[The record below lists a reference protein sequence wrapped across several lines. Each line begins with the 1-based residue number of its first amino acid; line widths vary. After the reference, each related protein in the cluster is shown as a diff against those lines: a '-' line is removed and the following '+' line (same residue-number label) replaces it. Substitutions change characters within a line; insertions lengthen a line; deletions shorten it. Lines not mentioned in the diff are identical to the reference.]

1 MGRVKSKYPKGN
13 FVFKSPKPN
22 AKGERALYLQYI
34 VNTTPVFI
42 TTGIF
47 IKDADWD
54 SKTQTVKSKNPAA
67 VRLNNQLKLQRE
79 KVDEQIMAYE
89 GHLTADIVRK
99 MLKGEFAQQNDPKKI
114 DFIQYA
120 MDYNQQRYDLQ
131 KLSYSTYYNGDRYIK
146 KFQRFL
152 AEQTGEG
159 IIYLTDLTIDLI
171 DKYKT
176 FCIKKGNTKEGINK
190 MLTPLIKAAMYATD
204 NDLLSAKVSAQIKQ
218 SYFDLKERQYRSEV
232 EDTDVR
238 YLTEEQMQQFVDLY
252 SKVKFNRTR
261 EIMDMFL
268 FAFHACGM
276 RISDI
281 ATLEWSH
288 IDWERQEL
296 SKNLVKGK
304 VPHTIPLTAA
314 AMDILKR
321 WQEKNLNKR
330 FVFNLLYPAFD
341 TSNAAELD
349 KKIKSKN
356 RILQTSL
363 NEIGNKMGLPFNLTM
378 HIARHTFAV
387 MALNRGVTIHM
398 ISRLLGHSSIITTE
412 KVYAEFLPDTI
423 TEEVKT
429 KLSFGYMPSS
439 F

>member
-1 MGRVKSKYPKGN
+1 MGRVKSKFPTGN
-13 FVFKSPKPN
+13 IVIKNKKPN
-22 AKGERALYLQYI
+22 KEGKVALYLCYNI
-34 VNTTPVFI
+34 NTTPVTI
-42 TTGIF
+42 TTDIF
-47 IKDADWD
+47 VKPDDWD

-120 MDYNQQRYDLQ
+120 TEYNQQRYDLE

-152 AEQTGEG
+152 SEQTGEG

-171 DKYKT
+171 EKYKT
-176 FCIKKGNTKEGINK
+176 YCIKRGNTKEGINK

-232 EDTDVR
+232 EDSEVR

-268 FAFHACGM
+268 FAFHACGL
-276 RISDI
+276 RVSDI
-281 ATLEWSH
+281 VTLEWSH
-288 IDWERQEL
+288 IDWEQHEL

-304 VPHTIPLTAA
+304 VPHTIPLTDA

-330 FVFNLLYPAFD
+330 FVFSLLDSTFD
-341 TSNAAELD
+341 TSDAALLD

-363 NEIGNKMGLPFNLTM
+363 NEVGNKIGLPFKV
-378 HIARHTFAV
+378 HPTFRV
-387 MALNRGVTIHM
+387 IDCR
-398 ISRLLGHSSIITTE
+398 
-412 KVYAEFLPDTI
+412 
-423 TEEVKT
+423 
-429 KLSFGYMPSS
+429 
-439 F
+439 

>member
-1 MGRVKSKYPKGN
+1 MGRVKSKFPTGN
-13 FVFKSPKPN
+13 IVIKNKKPN
-22 AKGERALYLQYI
+22 KEGKVALYLCYNI
-34 VNTTPVFI
+34 NTTPVTI
-42 TTGIF
+42 TTDIF
-47 IKDADWD
+47 VKPEDWD

-67 VRLNNQLKLQRE
+67 ARLNNQLKLQRE

-89 GHLTADIVRK
+89 GRLTADIVRK

-120 MDYNQQRYDLQ
+120 TDYNQQRFDLQ

-176 FCIKKGNTKEGINK
+176 FCIKMGNTKEGINK
-190 MLTPLIKAAMYATD
+190 MLTPLIKAAMYASD
-204 NDLLSAKVSAQIKQ
+204 NGLLSARLLAQIKQ
-218 SYFDLKERQYRSEV
+218 SYFDLKVRQYRSEV
-232 EDTDVR
+232 EDREVR
-238 YLTEEQMQQFVDLY
+238 YLTGEQMQQFVDLY
-252 SKVKFNRTR
+252 SKVKFSRTR

-268 FAFHACGM
+268 FSFHACGL
-276 RISDI
+276 RVSDI
-281 ATLEWSH
+281 VTLEWSH
-288 IDWERQEL
+288 IDWDRQEL

-304 VPHTIPLTAA
+304 VPHTIPLTDAA
-314 AMDILKR
+314 LEILKQ
-321 WQEKNLNKR
+321 WQEKSLNRR
-330 FVFNLLYPAFD
+330 FVFNLLDSTFD
-341 TSNAAELD
+341 TSDAALLD

-363 NEIGNKMGLPFNLTM
+363 NEVGNKMGLPFHLSM
-378 HIARHTFAV
+378 HVARHTFAV

-398 ISRLLGHSSIITTE
+398 ISRLLGHSSILTTE

-423 TEEVKT
+423 TQEVKN
-429 KLSFGYMPSS
+429 KLSFGYIPSVY
-439 F
+439 

>member
-1 MGRVKSKYPKGN
+1 MGRVKSKFPTGN
-13 FVFKSPKPN
+13 IVIKNKKPN
-22 AKGERALYLQYI
+22 KEGKVALYLCYNI
-34 VNTTPVFI
+34 NTTPVTI
-42 TTGIF
+42 TTDIF
-47 IKDADWD
+47 VKPEDWD

-67 VRLNNQLKLQRE
+67 ARLNNQLKLQRE

-89 GHLTADIVRK
+89 GRLTADIVRK

-120 MDYNQQRYDLQ
+120 TDYNQQRYDLQ

-176 FCIKKGNTKEGINK
+176 FCIKMGNTKEGINK
-190 MLTPLIKAAMYATD
+190 MLTPLIKAAMYASD
-204 NDLLSAKVSAQIKQ
+204 NGLLSARLSAQIKQ
-218 SYFDLKERQYRSEV
+218 SYFDLKVRQYRSEV
-232 EDTDVR
+232 EDREVR
-238 YLTEEQMQQFVDLY
+238 YLTEEQMLQFVDLY

-268 FAFHACGM
+268 FSFHACGL
-276 RISDI
+276 RVSDI
-281 ATLEWSH
+281 VTLEWSH

-304 VPHTIPLTAA
+304 VPHTIPLTDAA
-314 AMDILKR
+314 LEILKQ
-321 WQEKNLNKR
+321 WQEKNLNRR
-330 FVFNLLYPAFD
+330 FVFNLLDSTFD
-341 TSNAAELD
+341 TSDAALLD

-363 NEIGNKMGLPFNLTM
+363 NEVGNKMGLPFHLSM
-378 HIARHTFAV
+378 HVARHTFAV

-398 ISRLLGHSSIITTE
+398 ISRLLGHSSILTTE

-423 TEEVKT
+423 TEEVKN
-429 KLSFGYMPSS
+429 KLSFGYMPS

>member
-1 MGRVKSKYPKGN
+1 MGRVKSKFPTGN
-13 FVFKSPKPN
+13 IVIKNKKPN
-22 AKGERALYLQYI
+22 KEGKVALYLCYNI
-34 VNTTPVFI
+34 NTTPVTI
-42 TTGIF
+42 TTDIF
-47 IKDADWD
+47 VKPEDWD

-67 VRLNNQLKLQRE
+67 ARLNNQLKLQRE

-89 GHLTADIVRK
+89 GRLTADIVRK

-120 MDYNQQRYDLQ
+120 TDYNQQRYDLQ

-171 DKYKT
+171 EKYKSY
-176 FCIKKGNTKEGINK
+176 CIKRGNTKEGINK
-190 MLTPLIKAAMYATD
+190 MLTPLIKAAMYASD
-204 NDLLSAKVSAQIKQ
+204 NGLLSARLSAQIKQ
-218 SYFDLKERQYRSEV
+218 SYFDLKVRQYRSEV
-232 EDTDVR
+232 EDREVR
-238 YLTEEQMQQFVDLY
+238 YLTEEQMLQFVDLY

-268 FAFHACGM
+268 FSFHACGL
-276 RISDI
+276 RVSDI
-281 ATLEWSH
+281 VTLEWSH

-304 VPHTIPLTAA
+304 VPHTIPLTDAA
-314 AMDILKR
+314 LEILKQ
-321 WQEKNLNKR
+321 WQEKNLNRR
-330 FVFNLLYPAFD
+330 FVFNLLDSTFD
-341 TSNAAELD
+341 TSDAALLD

-363 NEIGNKMGLPFNLTM
+363 NEVGNKMGLPFHLSM
-378 HIARHTFAV
+378 HLARHIT
-387 MALNRGVTIHM
+387 LSYSLKTRDLQ
-398 ISRLLGHSSIITTE
+398 RLS
-412 KVYAEFLPDTI
+412 A
-423 TEEVKT
+423 
-429 KLSFGYMPSS
+429 
-439 F
+439 

>member
-1 MGRVKSKYPKGN
+1 
-13 FVFKSPKPN
+13 
-22 AKGERALYLQYI
+22 
-34 VNTTPVFI
+34 
-42 TTGIF
+42 
-47 IKDADWD
+47 
-54 SKTQTVKSKNPAA
+54 
-67 VRLNNQLKLQRE
+67 
-79 KVDEQIMAYE
+79 
-89 GHLTADIVRK
+89 
-99 MLKGEFAQQNDPKKI
+99 
-114 DFIQYA
+114 
-120 MDYNQQRYDLQ
+120 
-131 KLSYSTYYNGDRYIK
+131 
-146 KFQRFL
+146 
-152 AEQTGEG
+152 
-159 IIYLTDLTIDLI
+159 
-171 DKYKT
+171 
-176 FCIKKGNTKEGINK
+176 

-232 EDTDVR
+232 EDSEVR

-268 FAFHACGM
+268 FAFHACGL
-276 RISDI
+276 RVSDI
-281 ATLEWSH
+281 ITLEWSH
-288 IDWERQEL
+288 IDWEQHEL

-304 VPHTIPLTAA
+304 VPHTIPLTDA

-330 FVFNLLYPAFD
+330 FVFSLLDSTFD
-341 TSNAAELD
+341 TSDAALLD

-363 NEIGNKMGLPFNLTM
+363 NEVGNKIGLPFNLTM
-378 HIARHTFAV
+378 HTARHTFAV
-387 MALNRGVTIHM
+387 LALNRGVTIHM

>member
-1 MGRVKSKYPKGN
+1 MGRVKSKFPTGN
-13 FVFKSPKPN
+13 IVIKNKKPN
-22 AKGERALYLQYI
+22 KEGKVALYLCYNI
-34 VNTTPVFI
+34 NTTPVTI
-42 TTGIF
+42 TTDIF
-47 IKDADWD
+47 VKPEDWD

-67 VRLNNQLKLQRE
+67 ARLNNQLKLQRE

-89 GHLTADIVRK
+89 GRLTADIVRK

-120 MDYNQQRYDLQ
+120 TDYNQQRFDLQ

-176 FCIKKGNTKEGINK
+176 FCIKMGNTKEGINK
-190 MLTPLIKAAMYATD
+190 MLTPLIKAAMYASD
-204 NDLLSAKVSAQIKQ
+204 NGLLSARLSAQIKQ
-218 SYFDLKERQYRSEV
+218 SYFDLKVRQYRSEV
-232 EDTDVR
+232 EDREVR
-238 YLTEEQMQQFVDLY
+238 YLTEEQMLQFVDLY

-268 FAFHACGM
+268 FSFHACGL
-276 RISDI
+276 RVSDI
-281 ATLEWSH
+281 VTLEWSH
-288 IDWERQEL
+288 IDWDRQEL

-304 VPHTIPLTAA
+304 VPHTIPLTDAA
-314 AMDILKR
+314 LEILKQ
-321 WQEKNLNKR
+321 WQEKSLNRR
-330 FVFNLLYPAFD
+330 FVFNLLDSTFD
-341 TSNAAELD
+341 TSDAALLD

-363 NEIGNKMGLPFNLTM
+363 NEVGNKMGLPFHLSM
-378 HIARHTFAV
+378 HVARHTFAV

-398 ISRLLGHSSIITTE
+398 ISRLLGHSSILTTE

-423 TEEVKT
+423 TEEVIN
-429 KLSFGYMPSS
+429 KLSFGYMPS

>member
-1 MGRVKSKYPKGN
+1 MGRVKSKFPTGN
-13 FVFKSPKPN
+13 IVIKNKKPN
-22 AKGERALYLQYI
+22 KEGKVALYLCYNI
-34 VNTTPVFI
+34 NTTPVTI
-42 TTGIF
+42 TTDIF
-47 IKDADWD
+47 VKPDDWD

-120 MDYNQQRYDLQ
+120 TEYNQQRYDLE

-152 AEQTGEG
+152 SEQTGEG

-171 DKYKT
+171 EKYKT
-176 FCIKKGNTKEGINK
+176 YCIKRGNTKEGINK

-232 EDTDVR
+232 EDSEVR

-268 FAFHACGM
+268 FAFHACGL
-276 RISDI
+276 RVSDI
-281 ATLEWSH
+281 VTLEWSH
-288 IDWERQEL
+288 IDWEQHEL

-304 VPHTIPLTAA
+304 VPHTIPLTDA

-330 FVFNLLYPAFD
+330 FVFSLLDSTFD
-341 TSNAAELD
+341 TSDAALLD

-363 NEIGNKMGLPFNLTM
+363 NEVGNKIGLPFNLTM
-378 HIARHTFAV
+378 HIARH
-387 MALNRGVTIHM
+387 
-398 ISRLLGHSSIITTE
+398 
-412 KVYAEFLPDTI
+412 
-423 TEEVKT
+423 
-429 KLSFGYMPSS
+429 
-439 F
+439 

>member
-1 MGRVKSKYPKGN
+1 MGRVKSKFPTGN
-13 FVFKSPKPN
+13 IVIKNKKPN
-22 AKGERALYLQYI
+22 KEGKVALYLCYNI
-34 VNTTPVFI
+34 NTTPVTI
-42 TTGIF
+42 TTDIF
-47 IKDADWD
+47 VKPEDWD

-67 VRLNNQLKLQRE
+67 ARLNNQLKLQRE

-89 GHLTADIVRK
+89 GRLTADIVRK

-120 MDYNQQRYDLQ
+120 TDYNQQRYDLQ

-171 DKYKT
+171 EKYKSY
-176 FCIKKGNTKEGINK
+176 CIKRGNTKEGINK
-190 MLTPLIKAAMYATD
+190 MLTPLIKAAMYASD
-204 NDLLSAKVSAQIKQ
+204 NGLLSARLSAQIKQ
-218 SYFDLKERQYRSEV
+218 SYFDLKVRQYRSEV
-232 EDTDVR
+232 EDREVR
-238 YLTEEQMQQFVDLY
+238 YLTGEQMQQFVDLY
-252 SKVKFNRTR
+252 SKVKFSRTR

-268 FAFHACGM
+268 FSFHACGL
-276 RISDI
+276 RVSDI
-281 ATLEWSH
+281 VTLEWSH

-304 VPHTIPLTAA
+304 VPHTIPLTDAA
-314 AMDILKR
+314 LEILKQR
-321 WQEKNLNKR
+321 QEKNLNRR
-330 FVFNLLYPAFD
+330 FVFNLLDSTFD
-341 TSNAAELD
+341 TSDAALLD

-363 NEIGNKMGLPFNLTM
+363 NEVGNKMGLPFHLSM
-378 HIARHTFAV
+378 HVARHTFAV

-398 ISRLLGHSSIITTE
+398 ISRLLGHSSILTTE

-423 TEEVKT
+423 TEEVIN
-429 KLSFGYMPSS
+429 KLSFGYMPS

>member
-1 MGRVKSKYPKGN
+1 MGRVKSKFPTGN
-13 FVFKSPKPN
+13 IVIKNKKPN
-22 AKGERALYLQYI
+22 KEGKVALYLCYNI
-34 VNTTPVFI
+34 NTTPVTI
-42 TTGIF
+42 TTDIF
-47 IKDADWD
+47 VKPEDWD

-67 VRLNNQLKLQRE
+67 ARLNNQLKLQRE

-89 GHLTADIVRK
+89 GRLTADIVRK

-120 MDYNQQRYDLQ
+120 TDYNQQRYDLQ

-176 FCIKKGNTKEGINK
+176 FCIKMGNTKEGINK
-190 MLTPLIKAAMYATD
+190 MLTPLIKAAMYASD
-204 NDLLSAKVSAQIKQ
+204 NGLLSARLSAQIKQ
-218 SYFDLKERQYRSEV
+218 SYFDLKVRQYRSEV
-232 EDTDVR
+232 EDREVR
-238 YLTEEQMQQFVDLY
+238 YLTEEQMLQFVDLY

-268 FAFHACGM
+268 FSFHACGL
-276 RISDI
+276 RVSDI
-281 ATLEWSH
+281 VTLEWSH

-304 VPHTIPLTAA
+304 VPHTIPLTDAA
-314 AMDILKR
+314 LEILKQ
-321 WQEKNLNKR
+321 WQEKNLNRR
-330 FVFNLLYPAFD
+330 FVFNLLDSTFD
-341 TSNAAELD
+341 TSDAALLD

-363 NEIGNKMGLPFNLTM
+363 NEVGNKMGLPFHLSM
-378 HIARHTFAV
+378 HVARHTFAV

-398 ISRLLGHSSIITTE
+398 ISRLLGHSSILTTE

-423 TEEVKT
+423 TEEVIN
-429 KLSFGYMPSS
+429 KLSFGYMPS

>member
-1 MGRVKSKYPKGN
+1 MGRVKSKFPTGN
-13 FVFKSPKPN
+13 IVIKNKKPN
-22 AKGERALYLQYI
+22 KEGKVALYLCYNI
-34 VNTTPVFI
+34 NTTPVTI
-42 TTGIF
+42 TTDIF
-47 IKDADWD
+47 VKPDDWD

-120 MDYNQQRYDLQ
+120 TEYNQQRYDLE

-152 AEQTGEG
+152 SEQTGEG

-171 DKYKT
+171 EKYKT
-176 FCIKKGNTKEGINK
+176 YCIKRGNTKEGINK

-232 EDTDVR
+232 EDSEVR

-268 FAFHACGM
+268 FAFHACGL
-276 RISDI
+276 RVSDI
-281 ATLEWSH
+281 VTLEWSH
-288 IDWERQEL
+288 IDWEQHEL

-304 VPHTIPLTAA
+304 VPHTIPLTDA

-330 FVFNLLYPAFD
+330 FVFSLLDSTFD
-341 TSNAAELD
+341 TSDAALLD

-356 RILQTSL
+356 RILQTTL
-363 NEIGNKMGLPFNLTM
+363 NEVGNKIGLPFNLTM

-387 MALNRGVTIHM
+387 LALNRGVTIHM

>member
-1 MGRVKSKYPKGN
+1 MGRVKSKFPTGN
-13 FVFKSPKPN
+13 IVIKNKKPN
-22 AKGERALYLQYI
+22 KEGKVALYLCYNI
-34 VNTTPVFI
+34 NTTPVTI
-42 TTGIF
+42 TTDIF
-47 IKDADWD
+47 VKPDDWD

-120 MDYNQQRYDLQ
+120 TEYNQQRYDLE

-152 AEQTGEG
+152 SEQTGEG

-171 DKYKT
+171 EKYKT
-176 FCIKKGNTKEGINK
+176 YCIKRGNTKEGINK

-232 EDTDVR
+232 EDSEVR

-268 FAFHACGM
+268 FAFHACGL
-276 RISDI
+276 RVSDI
-281 ATLEWSH
+281 VTLEWSH
-288 IDWERQEL
+288 IDWEQHEL

-304 VPHTIPLTAA
+304 VPHTIPLTDA

-330 FVFNLLYPAFD
+330 FVFSLLDSTFD
-341 TSNAAELD
+341 TSDAALLD

-363 NEIGNKMGLPFNLTM
+363 NEVGNKIGLPFNLTM
-378 HIARHTFAV
+378 HLARH
-387 MALNRGVTIHM
+387 
-398 ISRLLGHSSIITTE
+398 IIPS
-412 KVYAEFLPDTI
+412 YSL
-423 TEEVKT
+423 KT
-429 KLSFGYMPSS
+429 KNLQRLSA
-439 F
+439 

>member
-1 MGRVKSKYPKGN
+1 MGRVKSKFPTGN
-13 FVFKSPKPN
+13 IVIKNKKPN
-22 AKGERALYLQYI
+22 KEGKVALYLCYNI
-34 VNTTPVFI
+34 NTTPVTI
-42 TTGIF
+42 TTDIF
-47 IKDADWD
+47 VKPEDWD

-67 VRLNNQLKLQRE
+67 ARLNNQLKLQRE

-89 GHLTADIVRK
+89 GRLTADIVRK

-120 MDYNQQRYDLQ
+120 TDYNQQRYDLQ

-171 DKYKT
+171 EKYKSY
-176 FCIKKGNTKEGINK
+176 CIKRGNTKEGINK
-190 MLTPLIKAAMYATD
+190 MLTPLIKAAMYASD
-204 NDLLSAKVSAQIKQ
+204 NGLLSARLSAQIKQ
-218 SYFDLKERQYRSEV
+218 SYFDLKVRQYRSEV
-232 EDTDVR
+232 EDREVR
-238 YLTEEQMQQFVDLY
+238 YLTGEQMQQFVDLY
-252 SKVKFNRTR
+252 SKVKFSRTR

-268 FAFHACGM
+268 FSFHACGL
-276 RISDI
+276 RVSDI
-281 ATLEWSH
+281 VTLEWSH
-288 IDWERQEL
+288 IDWDRQEL

-304 VPHTIPLTAA
+304 VPHTIPLTDAA
-314 AMDILKR
+314 LEILKQ
-321 WQEKNLNKR
+321 WQEKSLNRR
-330 FVFNLLYPAFD
+330 FVFNLLDSTFD
-341 TSNAAELD
+341 TSDAALLD

-363 NEIGNKMGLPFNLTM
+363 NEVGNKMGLPFHLSM
-378 HIARHTFAV
+378 HVARHTFAV

-398 ISRLLGHSSIITTE
+398 ISRLLGHSSILTTE

-423 TEEVKT
+423 TEEVIN
-429 KLSFGYMPSS
+429 KLSFGYMPS

>member
-1 MGRVKSKYPKGN
+1 MGRVKSKFPTGN
-13 FVFKSPKPN
+13 IVIKNKKPN
-22 AKGERALYLQYI
+22 KEGKVALYLCYNI
-34 VNTTPVFI
+34 NTTPVTI
-42 TTGIF
+42 TTDIF
-47 IKDADWD
+47 VKPEDWD

-67 VRLNNQLKLQRE
+67 ARLNNQLKLQRE

-89 GHLTADIVRK
+89 GRLTADIVRK

-120 MDYNQQRYDLQ
+120 TDYNQQRYDLQ

-176 FCIKKGNTKEGINK
+176 FCIKMGNTKEGINK
-190 MLTPLIKAAMYATD
+190 MLTPLIKAAMYASD
-204 NDLLSAKVSAQIKQ
+204 NGLLSARLSAQIKQ
-218 SYFDLKERQYRSEV
+218 SYFDLKVRQYRSEV
-232 EDTDVR
+232 EDREVR
-238 YLTEEQMQQFVDLY
+238 YLTEEQMLQFVDLY

-268 FAFHACGM
+268 FSFHACGL
-276 RISDI
+276 RVSDI
-281 ATLEWSH
+281 VTLEWSH

-304 VPHTIPLTAA
+304 VPHTIPLTDAA
-314 AMDILKR
+314 LEILKQ
-321 WQEKNLNKR
+321 WQEKNLNRR
-330 FVFNLLYPAFD
+330 FVFNLLDSTFD
-341 TSNAAELD
+341 TSDAALLD

-363 NEIGNKMGLPFNLTM
+363 NEVGNKMGLPFHLSM
-378 HIARHTFAV
+378 HTSRHTTSPYT
-387 MALNRGVTIHM
+387 LKTSNLQ
-398 ISRLLGHSSIITTE
+398 RLS
-412 KVYAEFLPDTI
+412 A
-423 TEEVKT
+423 
-429 KLSFGYMPSS
+429 
-439 F
+439 

>member
-1 MGRVKSKYPKGN
+1 MGRVKSKFPTGN
-13 FVFKSPKPN
+13 IVIKNKKPN
-22 AKGERALYLQYI
+22 KEGKVALYLCYNI
-34 VNTTPVFI
+34 NTTPVTI
-42 TTGIF
+42 TTDIF
-47 IKDADWD
+47 VKPDDWD

-89 GHLTADIVRK
+89 GYLTADIVRK

-120 MDYNQQRYDLQ
+120 TEYNQQRYDLE

-152 AEQTGEG
+152 SEQTGEG

-171 DKYKT
+171 EKYKT
-176 FCIKKGNTKEGINK
+176 YCIKRGNTKEGINK

-232 EDTDVR
+232 EDSEVR

-268 FAFHACGM
+268 FAFHACGL
-276 RISDI
+276 RVSDI
-281 ATLEWSH
+281 VTLEWSH
-288 IDWERQEL
+288 IDWEQHEL

-304 VPHTIPLTAA
+304 VPHTIPLTDA

-330 FVFNLLYPAFD
+330 FVFSLLDSTFD
-341 TSNAAELD
+341 TSDAALLD

-356 RILQTSL
+356 RILQISL
-363 NEIGNKMGLPFNLTM
+363 NEVGNKIGLPFNLTM
-378 HIARHTFAV
+378 HLARH
-387 MALNRGVTIHM
+387 
-398 ISRLLGHSSIITTE
+398 
-412 KVYAEFLPDTI
+412 
-423 TEEVKT
+423 
-429 KLSFGYMPSS
+429 
-439 F
+439 

>member
-1 MGRVKSKYPKGN
+1 MGRVKSKFPTGN
-13 FVFKSPKPN
+13 IVIKNKKPN
-22 AKGERALYLQYI
+22 KEGKVALYLCYNI
-34 VNTTPVFI
+34 NTTPVTI
-42 TTGIF
+42 TTDIF
-47 IKDADWD
+47 VKPDDWD

-120 MDYNQQRYDLQ
+120 TEYNQQRYDLE

-152 AEQTGEG
+152 SEQTGEG

-171 DKYKT
+171 EKYKT
-176 FCIKKGNTKEGINK
+176 YCIKRGNTKEGINK
-190 MLTPLIKAAMYATD
+190 MLTSLIKAAMYATD

-232 EDTDVR
+232 EDSEVR

-268 FAFHACGM
+268 FAFHACGL
-276 RISDI
+276 RVSDI
-281 ATLEWSH
+281 VTLEWSH
-288 IDWERQEL
+288 IDWEQHEL

-304 VPHTIPLTAA
+304 VPHTIPLTDA

-330 FVFNLLYPAFD
+330 FVFSLLDSTFD
-341 TSNAAELD
+341 TSDAALLD

-363 NEIGNKMGLPFNLTM
+363 NEVGNKIGLPFNLTM
-378 HIARHTFAV
+378 HLARH
-387 MALNRGVTIHM
+387 
-398 ISRLLGHSSIITTE
+398 
-412 KVYAEFLPDTI
+412 
-423 TEEVKT
+423 
-429 KLSFGYMPSS
+429 
-439 F
+439 

>member
-1 MGRVKSKYPKGN
+1 MGRVKSKFPTGN
-13 FVFKSPKPN
+13 IVIKNKKPN
-22 AKGERALYLQYI
+22 KEGKVALYLCYNI
-34 VNTTPVFI
+34 NTTPVTI
-42 TTGIF
+42 TTDIF
-47 IKDADWD
+47 VKPDDWD

-120 MDYNQQRYDLQ
+120 TEYNQQRYDLE

-152 AEQTGEG
+152 SEQTGEG

-171 DKYKT
+171 EKYKT
-176 FCIKKGNTKEGINK
+176 YCIKRGNTKEGINK
-190 MLTPLIKAAMYATD
+190 MLTPLIKSAMYATD

-232 EDTDVR
+232 EDSEVR

-268 FAFHACGM
+268 FAFHACGL
-276 RISDI
+276 RVSDI
-281 ATLEWSH
+281 VTLEWSH
-288 IDWERQEL
+288 IDWEQHEL

-304 VPHTIPLTAA
+304 VPHTIPLTDA

-330 FVFNLLYPAFD
+330 FVFSLLDSTFD
-341 TSNAAELD
+341 TSDAALLD

-363 NEIGNKMGLPFNLTM
+363 NEVGNKIGLPFNLTM
-378 HIARHTFAV
+378 HLARHTFAV

>member
-1 MGRVKSKYPKGN
+1 MGRVKSKFPTGN
-13 FVFKSPKPN
+13 IVIKNKKPN
-22 AKGERALYLQYI
+22 KEGKVALYLCYNI
-34 VNTTPVFI
+34 NTTPVTI
-42 TTGIF
+42 TTDIF
-47 IKDADWD
+47 VKPDDWD

-120 MDYNQQRYDLQ
+120 TEYNQQRYDLE

-152 AEQTGEG
+152 SEQTGEG

-171 DKYKT
+171 EKYKT
-176 FCIKKGNTKEGINK
+176 YCIKRGNTKEGINK

-232 EDTDVR
+232 EDSEVR

-268 FAFHACGM
+268 FAFHACGL
-276 RISDI
+276 RVSDI
-281 ATLEWSH
+281 VTLEWSH
-288 IDWERQEL
+288 IDWEQHEL

-304 VPHTIPLTAA
+304 VPHTIPLTDA

-330 FVFNLLYPAFD
+330 FVFSLLDSTFD
-341 TSNAAELD
+341 TSDAALLD

-363 NEIGNKMGLPFNLTM
+363 NEVGNKIGLPFNLTM
-378 HIARHTFAV
+378 HLARHTFAV

-423 TEEVKT
+423 TEEVNT

>member
-1 MGRVKSKYPKGN
+1 MGRVKSKFPTGN
-13 FVFKSPKPN
+13 IVIKNKKPN
-22 AKGERALYLQYI
+22 KEGKVALYLCYNI
-34 VNTTPVFI
+34 NTTPVTI
-42 TTGIF
+42 TTDIF
-47 IKDADWD
+47 VKPDDWD

-120 MDYNQQRYDLQ
+120 TEYNQQRYDLE

-152 AEQTGEG
+152 SEQTGEG

-171 DKYKT
+171 EKYKT
-176 FCIKKGNTKEGINK
+176 YCIKRGNTKEGINK

-232 EDTDVR
+232 EDSEVR

-268 FAFHACGM
+268 FAFHACGL
-276 RISDI
+276 RVSDI
-281 ATLEWSH
+281 VTLEWSH
-288 IDWERQEL
+288 IDWEQHEL

-304 VPHTIPLTAA
+304 VPHTIPLTDA

-330 FVFNLLYPAFD
+330 FVFSLLDSTFD
-341 TSNAAELD
+341 TSDAALLD

-363 NEIGNKMGLPFNLTM
+363 NEVGNKIGLPFNLTM
-378 HIARHTFAV
+378 HLARH
-387 MALNRGVTIHM
+387 
-398 ISRLLGHSSIITTE
+398 
-412 KVYAEFLPDTI
+412 
-423 TEEVKT
+423 
-429 KLSFGYMPSS
+429 
-439 F
+439 

>member
-1 MGRVKSKYPKGN
+1 MGRVKSKFPTGN
-13 FVFKSPKPN
+13 IVIKNKKPN
-22 AKGERALYLQYI
+22 KEGKVALYLCYNI
-34 VNTTPVFI
+34 NTTPVTI
-42 TTGIF
+42 TTDIF
-47 IKDADWD
+47 VKPEDWD

-67 VRLNNQLKLQRE
+67 ARLNNQLKLQRE

-89 GHLTADIVRK
+89 GRLTADIVRK

-120 MDYNQQRYDLQ
+120 TDYNQQRFDLQ

-171 DKYKT
+171 EKYKSY
-176 FCIKKGNTKEGINK
+176 CIKRGNTKEGINK
-190 MLTPLIKAAMYATD
+190 MLTPLIKAAMYASD
-204 NDLLSAKVSAQIKQ
+204 NGLLSARLSAQIKQ
-218 SYFDLKERQYRSEV
+218 SYFDLKVRQYRSEV
-232 EDTDVR
+232 EDREVR
-238 YLTEEQMQQFVDLY
+238 YLTEEQMLQFVDLY

-268 FAFHACGM
+268 FSFHACGL
-276 RISDI
+276 RVSDI
-281 ATLEWSH
+281 VTLEWSH

-304 VPHTIPLTAA
+304 VPHTIPLTDAA
-314 AMDILKR
+314 LEILKQ
-321 WQEKNLNKR
+321 WQETSLNRR
-330 FVFNLLYPAFD
+330 FVFNLLDSTFD
-341 TSNAAELD
+341 TSDAALLD

-363 NEIGNKMGLPFNLTM
+363 NEVGNKMGLPFHLSM
-378 HIARHTFAV
+378 HVARHTFAV

-398 ISRLLGHSSIITTE
+398 ISRLLGHSSILTTE

-423 TEEVKT
+423 TEEVKN
-429 KLSFGYMPSS
+429 KLSFGYMPS

>member
-1 MGRVKSKYPKGN
+1 MGRVKSKFPTGN
-13 FVFKSPKPN
+13 IVIKNKKPN
-22 AKGERALYLQYI
+22 KEGKVALYLCYNI
-34 VNTTPVFI
+34 NTTPVTI
-42 TTGIF
+42 TTDIF
-47 IKDADWD
+47 VKPDDWD

-120 MDYNQQRYDLQ
+120 TEYNQQRYDLE

-152 AEQTGEG
+152 SEQTGEG

-171 DKYKT
+171 EKYKT
-176 FCIKKGNTKEGINK
+176 YCIKRGNTKEGINK
-190 MLTPLIKAAMYATD
+190 MLTPLIKAAMYASD
-204 NDLLSAKVSAQIKQ
+204 NGLLSARLSAQIKQ
-218 SYFDLKERQYRSEV
+218 SYFDLKVRQYRSEV
-232 EDTDVR
+232 EDREVR
-238 YLTEEQMQQFVDLY
+238 YLTGEQMQQFVDLY
-252 SKVKFNRTR
+252 SKVKFSRTR

-268 FAFHACGM
+268 FSFHACGL
-276 RISDI
+276 RVSDI
-281 ATLEWSH
+281 VTLEWSH

-304 VPHTIPLTAA
+304 VPHTIPLTDAA
-314 AMDILKR
+314 LEILKQ
-321 WQEKNLNKR
+321 WQEKNLNRR
-330 FVFNLLYPAFD
+330 FVFNLLDSTFD
-341 TSNAAELD
+341 TSDAALLD

-363 NEIGNKMGLPFNLTM
+363 NEVGNKMGLPFHLSM
-378 HIARHTFAV
+378 HVARHTFAV

-398 ISRLLGHSSIITTE
+398 ISRLLGHSSILTTE

-423 TEEVKT
+423 TEEVKN
-429 KLSFGYMPSS
+429 KLSFGYIPSVY
-439 F
+439 

>member
-1 MGRVKSKYPKGN
+1 MGRVKSKFPTGN
-13 FVFKSPKPN
+13 IVIKNKKPN
-22 AKGERALYLQYI
+22 KEGKVALYLCYNI
-34 VNTTPVFI
+34 NTTPVTI
-42 TTGIF
+42 TTDIF
-47 IKDADWD
+47 VKPEDWD
-54 SKTQTVKSKNPAA
+54 SKTQTLKSKNPAA
-67 VRLNNQLKLQRE
+67 ARLNNQLKLQRE

-89 GHLTADIVRK
+89 GRLTADIVRK

-120 MDYNQQRYDLQ
+120 TDYNQQRFDLQ

-176 FCIKKGNTKEGINK
+176 FCIKMGNTKEGINK
-190 MLTPLIKAAMYATD
+190 MLTPLIKAAMYASD
-204 NDLLSAKVSAQIKQ
+204 NGLLSARLSVQIKQ
-218 SYFDLKERQYRSEV
+218 SYFDLKVRQYRSEV
-232 EDTDVR
+232 EDREVR
-238 YLTEEQMQQFVDLY
+238 YLTEEQMLQFVDLY

-268 FAFHACGM
+268 FSFHACGL
-276 RISDI
+276 RVSDI
-281 ATLEWSH
+281 VTLEWSH
-288 IDWERQEL
+288 IDWDRQEL

-304 VPHTIPLTAA
+304 VPHTIPLTDAA
-314 AMDILKR
+314 LEILKQ
-321 WQEKNLNKR
+321 WQEKSLNRR
-330 FVFNLLYPAFD
+330 FVFNLLDSTFD
-341 TSNAAELD
+341 TSDAALLD

-363 NEIGNKMGLPFNLTM
+363 NEVGNKMGLPFHLSM
-378 HIARHTFAV
+378 HVARHTFAV

-398 ISRLLGHSSIITTE
+398 ISRLLGHSSILTTE

-423 TEEVKT
+423 TEEVIN
-429 KLSFGYMPSS
+429 KLSFGYMPS

>member
-1 MGRVKSKYPKGN
+1 MGRVKSKFPTGN
-13 FVFKSPKPN
+13 IVIKNKKPN
-22 AKGERALYLQYI
+22 KEGKVALYLCYNI
-34 VNTTPVFI
+34 NTTPVTI
-42 TTGIF
+42 TTDIF
-47 IKDADWD
+47 VKPDDWD

-120 MDYNQQRYDLQ
+120 TEYNQQRYDLE

-152 AEQTGEG
+152 SEQTGEG

-171 DKYKT
+171 EKYKT
-176 FCIKKGNTKEGINK
+176 YCIKRGNTKEGINK

-232 EDTDVR
+232 EDSEVR

-252 SKVKFNRTR
+252 FKVKFNRTR

-268 FAFHACGM
+268 FAFHACGL
-276 RISDI
+276 RVSDI
-281 ATLEWSH
+281 VTLEWSH
-288 IDWERQEL
+288 IDWEQHEL

-304 VPHTIPLTAA
+304 VPHTIPLTDA

-330 FVFNLLYPAFD
+330 FVFSLLDSTFD
-341 TSNAAELD
+341 TSDAALLD

-363 NEIGNKMGLPFNLTM
+363 NEVGNKIGLPFNLTM
-378 HIARHTFAV
+378 HNTNHRV
-387 MALNRGVTIHM
+387 
-398 ISRLLGHSSIITTE
+398 LLYQ
-412 KVYAEFLPDTI
+412 V
-423 TEEVKT
+423 
-429 KLSFGYMPSS
+429 
-439 F
+439 

>member
-1 MGRVKSKYPKGN
+1 MGRVKSKFPTRNIVIKN
-13 FVFKSPKPN
+13 KKPN
-22 AKGERALYLQYI
+22 KEGKVALYLCYNI
-34 VNTTPVFI
+34 NTTPVTI
-42 TTGIF
+42 TTDIF
-47 IKDADWD
+47 VKPEDWD

-67 VRLNNQLKLQRE
+67 ARLNNQLKLQRE

-89 GHLTADIVRK
+89 GRLTADIVRK

-120 MDYNQQRYDLQ
+120 TDYNQQRFDLQ

-176 FCIKKGNTKEGINK
+176 FCIKMGNTKEGINK
-190 MLTPLIKAAMYATD
+190 MLTPLIKAAMYASD
-204 NDLLSAKVSAQIKQ
+204 NGLLSARLSAQIKQ
-218 SYFDLKERQYRSEV
+218 SYFDLKVRQYRSEV
-232 EDTDVR
+232 EDREVR
-238 YLTEEQMQQFVDLY
+238 YLTEEQMLQFVDLY

-268 FAFHACGM
+268 FSFHACGL
-276 RISDI
+276 RVSDI
-281 ATLEWSH
+281 VTLEWSH

-304 VPHTIPLTAA
+304 VPHTIPLTDAA
-314 AMDILKR
+314 LEILKQ
-321 WQEKNLNKR
+321 WQEKSLNRR
-330 FVFNLLYPAFD
+330 FVFNLLDSTFD
-341 TSNAAELD
+341 TSDAALLD

-363 NEIGNKMGLPFNLTM
+363 NEVGNKMGLPFHLSM
-378 HIARHTFAV
+378 HVARHTFAV

-398 ISRLLGHSSIITTE
+398 ISRLLGHSSILTTE

-423 TEEVKT
+423 TEEVIN
-429 KLSFGYMPSS
+429 KLSFGYMPS

>member
-1 MGRVKSKYPKGN
+1 MGRVKSKFPTGN
-13 FVFKSPKPN
+13 IVIKNKKPN
-22 AKGERALYLQYI
+22 KEGKVALYLCYNI
-34 VNTTPVFI
+34 NTTPVTI
-42 TTGIF
+42 TTDIF
-47 IKDADWD
+47 VKPEDWD

-67 VRLNNQLKLQRE
+67 ARLNNQLKLQRE

-89 GHLTADIVRK
+89 GHLTANIVRK

-120 MDYNQQRYDLQ
+120 TEYNQQRYDLE

-152 AEQTGEG
+152 SEQTGEG

-171 DKYKT
+171 EKYKT
-176 FCIKKGNTKEGINK
+176 YCIKRGNTKEGINK

-232 EDTDVR
+232 EDSEVR

-252 SKVKFNRTR
+252 FKVKFNRTR

-268 FAFHACGM
+268 FSFHACGL
-276 RISDI
+276 RVSDI
-281 ATLEWSH
+281 VTLEWSH

-304 VPHTIPLTAA
+304 VPHTIPLTDAA
-314 AMDILKR
+314 LEILKQ
-321 WQEKNLNKR
+321 WQEKSLNRR
-330 FVFNLLYPAFD
+330 FVFNLLDSTFD
-341 TSNAAELD
+341 TSDAALLD

-363 NEIGNKMGLPFNLTM
+363 NEVGNKMGLPFHLSM
-378 HIARHTFAV
+378 HVARHTFAV

-423 TEEVKT
+423 TEEVKN

>member
-1 MGRVKSKYPKGN
+1 MGRVKSKFPTGN
-13 FVFKSPKPN
+13 IVIKNKKPN
-22 AKGERALYLQYI
+22 KEGKVALYLCYNI
-34 VNTTPVFI
+34 NTTPVTI
-42 TTGIF
+42 TTDIF
-47 IKDADWD
+47 VKPEDWD

-67 VRLNNQLKLQRE
+67 ARLNNQLKLQRE
-79 KVDEQIMAYE
+79 KVDERIMAYE
-89 GHLTADIVRK
+89 GRLTADIVRK

-120 MDYNQQRYDLQ
+120 TDYNQQRYDLQ

-176 FCIKKGNTKEGINK
+176 FCIKMGNTKEGINK
-190 MLTPLIKAAMYATD
+190 MLTPLIKAAMYASD
-204 NDLLSAKVSAQIKQ
+204 NGLLSARLSAQIKQ
-218 SYFDLKERQYRSEV
+218 SYFDLKVRQYRSEV
-232 EDTDVR
+232 EDREVR
-238 YLTEEQMQQFVDLY
+238 YLTEEQMLQFVDLY

-268 FAFHACGM
+268 FSFHACGL
-276 RISDI
+276 RVSDI
-281 ATLEWSH
+281 VTLEWSH

-304 VPHTIPLTAA
+304 VPHTIPLTDAA
-314 AMDILKR
+314 LEILKQ
-321 WQEKNLNKR
+321 WQEKNLNRR
-330 FVFNLLYPAFD
+330 FVFNLLDSTFD
-341 TSNAAELD
+341 TSDAALLD

-363 NEIGNKMGLPFNLTM
+363 NEVGNKMGLPFHLSM
-378 HIARHTFAV
+378 HVARHTFAV

-398 ISRLLGHSSIITTE
+398 ISRLLGHSSILTTE

-423 TEEVKT
+423 TEEVKN
-429 KLSFGYMPSS
+429 KLSFGYMPS

>member
-1 MGRVKSKYPKGN
+1 MGRVKSKFPTGN
-13 FVFKSPKPN
+13 IVIKNKKPN
-22 AKGERALYLQYI
+22 KEGKVALYLCYNI
-34 VNTTPVFI
+34 NTTPVTI
-42 TTGIF
+42 TTDIF
-47 IKDADWD
+47 VKPEDWD

-67 VRLNNQLKLQRE
+67 ARLNNQLKLQRE

-89 GHLTADIVRK
+89 GRLTADIVRK

-120 MDYNQQRYDLQ
+120 TDYNQQRYDLQ

-171 DKYKT
+171 EKYKSY
-176 FCIKKGNTKEGINK
+176 CIKRGNTKEGINK
-190 MLTPLIKAAMYATD
+190 MLTPLIKAAMYASD
-204 NDLLSAKVSAQIKQ
+204 NGLLSARLSAQIKQ
-218 SYFDLKERQYRSEV
+218 SYFDLKVRQYRSEV
-232 EDTDVR
+232 EDREVR
-238 YLTEEQMQQFVDLY
+238 YLTGEQMQQFVDLY
-252 SKVKFNRTR
+252 SKVKFSRTR

-268 FAFHACGM
+268 FSFHACGL
-276 RISDI
+276 RVSDI
-281 ATLEWSH
+281 VTLEWSH

-304 VPHTIPLTAA
+304 VPHTIPLTDAA
-314 AMDILKR
+314 LEILKQ
-321 WQEKNLNKR
+321 WQEKNLNRR
-330 FVFNLLYPAFD
+330 FVFNLLDSTFD
-341 TSNAAELD
+341 TSDAALLD

-363 NEIGNKMGLPFNLTM
+363 NEVGNKMGLPFHLSM
-378 HIARHTFAV
+378 HVARHTFAV

-398 ISRLLGHSSIITTE
+398 ISRLLGHSSILTTE

-423 TEEVKT
+423 TEEVKN
-429 KLSFGYMPSS
+429 KLSFGYMPS

>member
-1 MGRVKSKYPKGN
+1 MGRVKSKFPTGN
-13 FVFKSPKPN
+13 IVIKNKKPN
-22 AKGERALYLQYI
+22 KEGKVALYLCYNI
-34 VNTTPVFI
+34 NTTPVTI
-42 TTGIF
+42 TTDIF
-47 IKDADWD
+47 VKPEDWD

-67 VRLNNQLKLQRE
+67 ARLNNQLKLQRE

-89 GHLTADIVRK
+89 GRLTADIVRK

-120 MDYNQQRYDLQ
+120 TDYNQQRYDLQ

-171 DKYKT
+171 EKYKT
-176 FCIKKGNTKEGINK
+176 YCIKRGNTKEGINK
-190 MLTPLIKAAMYATD
+190 MLTPLIKAAMYASD
-204 NDLLSAKVSAQIKQ
+204 NGLLSARLSAQIKQ
-218 SYFDLKERQYRSEV
+218 SYFDLKVRQYRSEV
-232 EDTDVR
+232 EDREVR
-238 YLTEEQMQQFVDLY
+238 YLTGEQMQQFVDLY
-252 SKVKFNRTR
+252 SKVKFSRTR

-268 FAFHACGM
+268 FSFHACGL
-276 RISDI
+276 RVSDI
-281 ATLEWSH
+281 VTLEWSH

-304 VPHTIPLTAA
+304 VPHTIPLTDAA
-314 AMDILKR
+314 LEILKQ
-321 WQEKNLNKR
+321 WQEKNLNRR
-330 FVFNLLYPAFD
+330 FIFNLLDSTFD
-341 TSNAAELD
+341 TSDAALLD

-363 NEIGNKMGLPFNLTM
+363 NEVGNKMGLPFHLSM
-378 HIARHTFAV
+378 HVARHTFAV

-398 ISRLLGHSSIITTE
+398 ISRLLGHSSILTTE

-423 TEEVKT
+423 TEEVIN
-429 KLSFGYMPSS
+429 KLSFGYMPS

>member
-1 MGRVKSKYPKGN
+1 MGRVKSKFPTGN
-13 FVFKSPKPN
+13 IVIKNKKPN
-22 AKGERALYLQYI
+22 KEGKVALYLCYNI
-34 VNTTPVFI
+34 NTTPVTI
-42 TTGIF
+42 TTDIF
-47 IKDADWD
+47 VKPEDWD
-54 SKTQTVKSKNPAA
+54 NKTQTVKSKNPAA
-67 VRLNNQLKLQRE
+67 ARLNNQLKLQRE

-89 GHLTADIVRK
+89 GRLTADIVRK

-120 MDYNQQRYDLQ
+120 TDYNQQRFDLQ

-171 DKYKT
+171 EKYKT
-176 FCIKKGNTKEGINK
+176 YCIKRGNTKEGINK
-190 MLTPLIKAAMYATD
+190 MLTPLIKAAMYASD
-204 NDLLSAKVSAQIKQ
+204 NGLLSARLSAQIKQ
-218 SYFDLKERQYRSEV
+218 SYFDLKVRQYRSEV
-232 EDTDVR
+232 EDREVR
-238 YLTEEQMQQFVDLY
+238 YLTGEQMQQFVDLY
-252 SKVKFNRTR
+252 SKVKFSRTR

-268 FAFHACGM
+268 FSFHACGL
-276 RISDI
+276 RVSDI
-281 ATLEWSH
+281 VTLEWSH

-304 VPHTIPLTAA
+304 VPHTIPLTDAA
-314 AMDILKR
+314 LEILKQ
-321 WQEKNLNKR
+321 WQEKNLNRR
-330 FVFNLLYPAFD
+330 FVFNLLDSTFD
-341 TSNAAELD
+341 TSDAALLD

-363 NEIGNKMGLPFNLTM
+363 NEVGNKMGLPFHLSM
-378 HIARHTFAV
+378 HVARHTFAV

-398 ISRLLGHSSIITTE
+398 ISRLLGHSSILTTE

-423 TEEVKT
+423 TEEVIN
-429 KLSFGYMPSS
+429 KLSFGYMPS

>member
-1 MGRVKSKYPKGN
+1 MGRVKSKFPTGN
-13 FVFKSPKPN
+13 IVIKNKKPN
-22 AKGERALYLQYI
+22 KEGKVALYLCYNI
-34 VNTTPVFI
+34 NTTPVTI
-42 TTGIF
+42 TTDIF
-47 IKDADWD
+47 VKPDDWD

-120 MDYNQQRYDLQ
+120 TEYNQQRYDLE

-152 AEQTGEG
+152 SEQTGEG

-171 DKYKT
+171 EKYKT
-176 FCIKKGNTKEGINK
+176 YCIKRGNTKEGINK

-232 EDTDVR
+232 EDSEVR

-268 FAFHACGM
+268 FAFHACGL
-276 RISDI
+276 RVSDI
-281 ATLEWSH
+281 VTLEWSH
-288 IDWERQEL
+288 IDWEQHEL

-304 VPHTIPLTAA
+304 VTHTIPLTDA

-330 FVFNLLYPAFD
+330 FVFSLLDSTFD
-341 TSNAAELD
+341 TSDAALLD

-363 NEIGNKMGLPFNLTM
+363 NEVGNKIGLPFNLTM
-378 HIARHTFAV
+378 HLARHTFAV

>member
-1 MGRVKSKYPKGN
+1 MGRVKSKFPTGN
-13 FVFKSPKPN
+13 IVIKNKKPN
-22 AKGERALYLQYI
+22 KEGKVALYLCYNI
-34 VNTTPVFI
+34 NTTPVTI
-42 TTGIF
+42 TTDIF
-47 IKDADWD
+47 VKPDDWD
-54 SKTQTVKSKNPAA
+54 SKTQTVKSKNPVA

-120 MDYNQQRYDLQ
+120 TEYNQQRYDLE

-152 AEQTGEG
+152 SEQTGEG

-171 DKYKT
+171 EKYKT
-176 FCIKKGNTKEGINK
+176 YCIKRGNTKEGINK

-232 EDTDVR
+232 EDSEVR

-268 FAFHACGM
+268 FAFHACGL
-276 RISDI
+276 RVSDI
-281 ATLEWSH
+281 VTLEWSH
-288 IDWERQEL
+288 IDWEQHEL

-304 VPHTIPLTAA
+304 VPHTIPLTDA

-330 FVFNLLYPAFD
+330 FVFSLLDSTFD
-341 TSNAAELD
+341 TSDAALLD

-363 NEIGNKMGLPFNLTM
+363 NEVGNKIGLPFNLTM

-387 MALNRGVTIHM
+387 LALNRGVTIHM

-412 KVYAEFLPDTI
+412 KVYAEILPDTI

>member
-1 MGRVKSKYPKGN
+1 MGRVKSKFPTGN
-13 FVFKSPKPN
+13 IVIKNKKPN
-22 AKGERALYLQYI
+22 KEGKVALYLCYNI
-34 VNTTPVFI
+34 NTTPVTI
-42 TTGIF
+42 TTDIF
-47 IKDADWD
+47 VKPDDWD

-120 MDYNQQRYDLQ
+120 TEYNQQRYDLE

-152 AEQTGEG
+152 SEQTGEG

-171 DKYKT
+171 EKYKT
-176 FCIKKGNTKEGINK
+176 YCIKRGNTKEGINK

-232 EDTDVR
+232 EDSEVR

-268 FAFHACGM
+268 FAFHACGL
-276 RISDI
+276 RVSDI
-281 ATLEWSH
+281 VTLEWSH
-288 IDWERQEL
+288 IDWEQHEL

-304 VPHTIPLTAA
+304 VPHTIPLTDA

-330 FVFNLLYPAFD
+330 FVFSLLDSTFD
-341 TSNAAELD
+341 TSDAALLD

-363 NEIGNKMGLPFNLTM
+363 NEVGNKIGLPFNLTM
-378 HIARHTFAV
+378 HLARRH
-387 MALNRGVTIHM
+387 
-398 ISRLLGHSSIITTE
+398 
-412 KVYAEFLPDTI
+412 
-423 TEEVKT
+423 
-429 KLSFGYMPSS
+429 
-439 F
+439 

>member
-13 FVFKSPKPN
+13 FVFKSSKPN
-22 AKGERALYLQYI
+22 VKGERALYLQYI

-47 IKDADWD
+47 IKDTDWD
-54 SKTQTVKSKNPAA
+54 KKTQTVKSRNSAA

-89 GHLTADIVRK
+89 GHLTTDIVRK
-99 MLKGEFAQQNDPKKI
+99 MLKGEFTQQNDPKKI

-120 MDYNQQRYDLQ
+120 TDYNQQRYNLQ
-131 KLSYSTYYNGDRYIK
+131 KLSYSTYYNGDLYIK

-171 DKYKT
+171 EKYKSY
-176 FCIKKGNTKEGINK
+176 CIKRGNTKAGINK

-204 NDLLSAKVSAQIKQ
+204 NDLLSVKVSAQIKR
-218 SYFDLKERQYRSEV
+218 SYLDLKVRQYRSEV
-232 EDTDVR
+232 EDCEVR

-268 FAFHACGM
+268 FAFHACGL
-276 RISDI
+276 RVSDI
-281 ATLEWSH
+281 VTLEWSH
-288 IDWERQEL
+288 IDWKRHEL

-304 VPHTIPLTAA
+304 VLHTVPLTDA
-314 AMDILKR
+314 AMNILER
-321 WQEKNLNKR
+321 WKEKNLNKC
-330 FVFNLLYPAFD
+330 FVFNLLESSFD
-341 TSNAAELD
+341 TSKADQLD

-356 RILQTSL
+356 RILQHSL
-363 NEIGNKMGLPFNLTM
+363 TEIGNKMGLSFNLTM
-378 HIARHTFAV
+378 HVARHTFAV
-387 MALNRGVTIHM
+387 LALNRGVTVHM
-398 ISRLLGHSSIITTE
+398 ISKLLGHSSIITTE
-412 KVYAEFLPDTI
+412 KVYAQFLPDAI

-429 KLSFGYMPSS
+429 KLSFTFMPI
-439 F
+439 

>member
-1 MGRVKSKYPKGN
+1 MGRVKSKFPTGN
-13 FVFKSPKPN
+13 IVIKNKKPN
-22 AKGERALYLQYI
+22 KEGKVALYLCYNI
-34 VNTTPVFI
+34 NTTPVTI
-42 TTGIF
+42 TTDIF
-47 IKDADWD
+47 VKPEDWD

-67 VRLNNQLKLQRE
+67 ARLNNQLKLQRE
-79 KVDEQIMAYE
+79 KVDERIMAYE
-89 GHLTADIVRK
+89 GRLTADIVRK

-120 MDYNQQRYDLQ
+120 TDYNQQRYDLQ

-171 DKYKT
+171 EKYKSY
-176 FCIKKGNTKEGINK
+176 CIKRGNTKEGINK
-190 MLTPLIKAAMYATD
+190 MLTPLIKAAMYASD
-204 NDLLSAKVSAQIKQ
+204 NGLLSARLSAQIKQ
-218 SYFDLKERQYRSEV
+218 SYFDLKVRQYRSEV
-232 EDTDVR
+232 EDREVR
-238 YLTEEQMQQFVDLY
+238 YLTGEQMQQFVDLY
-252 SKVKFNRTR
+252 SKVKFSRTR

-268 FAFHACGM
+268 FSFHACGL
-276 RISDI
+276 RVSDI
-281 ATLEWSH
+281 VTLEWSH

-304 VPHTIPLTAA
+304 VPHTIPLTDAA
-314 AMDILKR
+314 LEILKQ
-321 WQEKNLNKR
+321 WQEKNLNRR
-330 FVFNLLYPAFD
+330 FVFNLLDSTFD
-341 TSNAAELD
+341 TSDAALLD

-363 NEIGNKMGLPFNLTM
+363 NEVGNKMGLPFHLSM
-378 HIARHTFAV
+378 HVARHTFAV

-398 ISRLLGHSSIITTE
+398 ISRLLGHSSILTTE

-423 TEEVKT
+423 TEEVIN
-429 KLSFGYMPSS
+429 KLSFGYMPS